1 LTRIDRNLPRAQAD
15 ARRDE
20 MKAKILLLIG
30 LLALAGCS
38 ASADANKHGAG
49 ASVGVGD
56 EQATGSVRR

>member
-1 LTRIDRNLPRAQAD
+1 LIATCRERKLMRGG
-15 ARRDE
+15 DE